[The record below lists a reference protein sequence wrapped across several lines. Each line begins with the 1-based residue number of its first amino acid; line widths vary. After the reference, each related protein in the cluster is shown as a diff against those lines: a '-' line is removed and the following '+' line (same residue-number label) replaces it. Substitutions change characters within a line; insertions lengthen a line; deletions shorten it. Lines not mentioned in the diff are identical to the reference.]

1 MQTAKI
7 FKSGGSQ
14 AVRLPASFRFDVDEV
29 AIRRDALTGDVILSA
44 SRAPWTSW
52 REFVERA
59 EVLGPVT
66 DASMERDQPAHQ
78 ERDPFR

>member
-29 AIRRDALTGDVILSA
+29 AIRRDAQTGDVILSA
-44 SRAPWTSW
+44 RRSPWTSW
-52 REFVERA
+52 LEFVEQA
-59 EVLGPVT
+59 EALGSVT
-66 DASMERDQPAHQ
+66 DVLMERDQPLHQ